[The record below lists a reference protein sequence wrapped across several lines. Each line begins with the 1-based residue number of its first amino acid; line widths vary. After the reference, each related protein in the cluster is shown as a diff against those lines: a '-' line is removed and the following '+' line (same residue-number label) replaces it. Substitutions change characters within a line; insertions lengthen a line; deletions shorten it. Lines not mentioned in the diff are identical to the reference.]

1 MLTFINKIKTLVL
14 LGSEFFYNTYQKNM
28 IRFFTPYS
36 SSSLLRSGFSL
47 LLVII
52 LLTACQKDKDV
63 FGIPVTDNRQE
74 QTLDSIFLYARETY
88 LWNESLPEYSVFNP
102 RKYTQYSETPL
113 FGFEKEIFDIT
124 QYAINPATGKSYEY
138 VSAISTH
145 PKYSFLQS
153 DSESGSLRIT
163 SSLNGTENG
172 FGFALSTWADND
184 LRIKYVLPYSPA
196 AGKGLIRGDRL
207 LTINETGVLNLS
219 DSEIQQALNQ
229 DSITLK
235 IQKANDTLS
244 VMLTKTAYTTSPVIY
259 YSVIRTDT
267 KKAGYLVYHQFTEP
281 AHSQPFLD
289 NVFTTFASAQI
300 TDLIIDLRYN
310 GGGYVE
316 TAEYLLNL
324 IAPSSLAGKTMFSE
338 RFNALLQ
345 GGKATILSNQPY
357 LDKNNQPVYIN
368 GRRATYADVD
378 FTEAGNTYLFQK
390 KGKLENIRSVIFIVS
405 GATAS
410 ASELVINALR
420 PYLEVKLIG
429 SQTYGKPVGFLG
441 IHIDTYTLYI
451 PNFSN
456 VNAQGNIDY
465 YTGFS
470 PDITATDDVTHDFGD
485 KEEECLA
492 TAISITDG
500 KQTRLRTNLKRQHSQ
515 RSYISRQEE
524 NCQGMIRKQLRLY

>member
-1 MLTFINKIKTLVL
+1 ML
-14 LGSEFFYNTYQKNM
+14 
-28 IRFFTPYS
+28 
-36 SSSLLRSGFSL
+36 
-47 LLVII
+47 II

-63 FGIPVTDNRQE
+63 FVIPVTDNRQE

-113 FGFEKEIFDIT
+113 FSFEKEIFDIT

-153 DSESGSLRIT
+153 DSESGSMRITSSLNT

-207 LTINETGVLNLS
+207 LTINETSVSTLS

-229 DSITLK
+229 DSITLR

-259 YSVIRTDT
+259 YSVIQTET
-267 KKAGYLVYHQFTEP
+267 KKAGYLVYHQFTDP
-281 AHSQPFLD
+281 AHSQSFLD

-324 IAPSSLAGKTMFSE
+324 IAPSSLTGKIMFSE

-345 GGKATILSNQPY
+345 GGKATILSNQSY

-441 IHIDTYTLYI
+441 IHIGTYTLYI

-456 VNAQGNIDY
+456 VNAQGDTDY

-470 PDITATDDVTHDFGD
+470 PDIAATDDVTHDFGD
-485 KEEECLA
+485 MKEECLA
-492 TAISITDG
+492 TALSIINGKRTLLRKNLNKPISQREDMNKPENVWKGMIQ
-500 KQTRLRTNLKRQHSQ
+500 KRLRLH
-515 RSYISRQEE
+515 
-524 NCQGMIRKQLRLY
+524 